1 MSKQYRD
8 DFRSVQSDYY
18 WSGPR
23 VFLMIVFGIAL
34 LGIVGFGLRYVAMEQ
49 FGFFAPKYEA
59 IRRDV
64 MIESRAY
71 SEATTRRMYELKL
84 QYETSPND
92 DAKATIRA
100 MALHEA
106 HAFDKARLPRDLQ
119 IFITQI
125 GG

>member
-1 MSKQYRD
+1 MSQYRKE
-8 DFRSVQSDYY
+8 FREFESEAY
-18 WSGPR
+18 WSFPR
-23 VFLMIVFGIAL
+23 VLLMTVLVMIAL
-34 LGIVGFGLRYVAMEQ
+34 GALGFGGHYLHIWRLSI
-49 FGFFAPKYEA
+49 FAPMEEA

-106 HAFDKARLPRDLQ
+106 RAFDKGRLPRDLQ
-119 IFITQI
+119 IFITQL